1 MKVKT
6 LLLAAALT
14 SWTTPL
20 LNAQERG
27 KNFFEKDFVTKQMKE
42 ESGKPPAPPVES
54 QPPPVRQGTPEPK
67 QDGGFVS
74 LEPTP
79 APPAGTPTLPPLERF
94 TPRKALSITAILS
107 ADDPELFT
115 RKLSGLSKMAQEK
128 RLVVKRVYVVGNA
141 ANIPVGLENLM
152 QQDESGRLLMELG
165 EIEPAPT
172 PPEKYKVTTTP
183 TWIVETEE
191 GEVVLEGAPD
201 LERYFNFSGQF
212 LEPLE

>member
-6 LLLAAALT
+6 LLLAAALV
-14 SWTTPL
+14 SWTIPSVY
-20 LNAQERG
+20 AQERG

-42 ESGKPPAPPVES
+42 GAGKAPPTPVET
-54 QPPPVRQGTPEPK
+54 PVTTTQATPKPG
-67 QDGGFVS
+67 DAGFVS

-79 APPAGTPTLPPLERF
+79 TPPAGTPTIAPLERF

-107 ADDPELFT
+107 AEDAELLT
-115 RKLSGLSKMAQEK
+115 RKLSSLSKMAQEK
-128 RLVVKRVYVVGNA
+128 RLVVKAVYVVGNL
-141 ANIPVGLENLM
+141 ANVPVALENLM

-165 EIEPAPT
+165 KIEPSPS

-191 GEVVLEGAPD
+191 GEIVLEGAPD